1 MVDVAMAV
9 AVAVAVALAVEATVV
24 AVVAVVVAVAVAV
37 AVVAEKT
44 AVVGMAELVK
54 ISISSCSSSDSLS
67 EESSQMS
74 FGICFWSSGALR
86 RLS

>member
-1 MVDVAMAV
+1 MVDVAM

-24 AVVAVVVAVAVAV
+24 AVVAVVVAVAV

-74 FGICFWSSGALR
+74 FGICFWSSGALW